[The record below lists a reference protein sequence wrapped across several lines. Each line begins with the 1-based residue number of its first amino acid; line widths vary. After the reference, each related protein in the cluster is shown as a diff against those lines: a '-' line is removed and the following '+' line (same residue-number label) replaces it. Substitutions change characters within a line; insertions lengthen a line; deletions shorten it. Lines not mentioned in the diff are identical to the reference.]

1 VTIRL
6 NVKQRAAAVGT
17 LRFVS
22 VFLMET
28 LSRWIPSTPEMEV
41 KMLLSRHVWRMAQQA
56 DRLGRRA
63 RELRAP
69 LHYSRNPQAGFA
81 DALRQLAAISDTTD
95 RVDAFHGVALPAL
108 AAGYRAYLAE
118 TDKVTDEPTTMICDQ
133 ALLEIATMMQE
144 RTTWGDEI
152 PLSRAQDSDALRQL
166 KQAFAAATEM
176 VDYSEPATRAA
187 PAAARA

>member
-22 VFLMET
+22 VNLMET
-28 LSRWIPSTPEMEV
+28 LARWIPSTPEMEP
-41 KMLLSRHVWRMAQQA
+41 KMLLSRHVWRMAQHA
-56 DRLGRRA
+56 DKLGKRA

-69 LHYSRNPQAGFA
+69 LHYSRKPLPAFQ
-81 DALRQLAAISDTTD
+81 DALKQLASLSDTID
-95 RVDAFHGVALPAL
+95 RIDAFHLVALPVL
-108 AAGYRAYLAE
+108 AEQYRAYLAE

-133 ALLEIATMMQE
+133 ALLEIKTMMDE
-144 RTTWGDEI
+144 RHSWDDGI
-152 PLSRAQDSDALRQL
+152 PKSRAADSEALKQV
-166 KQAFAAATEM
+166 KQAFASAREM
-176 VDYSEPATRAA
+176 VDYSEPPARTA

>member
-1 VTIRL
+1 VTIQL

-17 LRFVS
+17 LRYVS

-28 LSRWIPSTPEMEV
+28 LSSWIPATPEMEV

-56 DRLGRRA
+56 DRLGRRS

-69 LHYSRNPQAGFA
+69 LHYSRHPQPAFA
-81 DALRQLAAISDTTD
+81 DALRQLAALSDTID
-95 RVDAFHGVALPAL
+95 RVDGFHVVALPIL
-108 AAGYRAYLAE
+108 AEQYRAYLAE

-133 ALLEIATMMQE
+133 ALLEIATMIEE

-152 PLSRAQDSDALRQL
+152 PPSRAADSDALRQL
-166 KQAFAAATEM
+166 KQAFANAKDMIDYTE
-176 VDYSEPATRAA
+176 
-187 PAAARA
+187 PAAARPAAAARA

>member
-1 VTIRL
+1 VTIKL

-17 LRFVS
+17 LRYVS

-28 LSRWIPSTPEMEV
+28 LSRWIPATPEMEV

-56 DRLGRRA
+56 DRLGRRG

-69 LHYSRNPQAGFA
+69 LHYSRQPQPAFA
-81 DALRQLAAISDTTD
+81 DALKQLAALSDTID
-95 RVDAFHGVALPAL
+95 RVDGFHVVALPIL
-108 AAGYRAYLAE
+108 AEQYRAYLAE

-133 ALLEIATMMQE
+133 ALLEIATMIEE
-144 RTTWGDEI
+144 RTGWGDEI
-152 PLSRAQDSDALRQL
+152 PPSRVKDSDALRQVN
-166 KQAFAAATEM
+166 QAFASAKEM
-176 VDYSEPATRAA
+176 IDHTEPATRAA